1 MSQLAIDPQTLE
13 VAFAE
18 FNEQSGLLEGCYRS
32 LQNRVEELTARLRA
46 AQSARHRE
54 LLEKERLSNRLS
66 HLLETLPG
74 AFLVIDDGGV
84 ILERNNRAAELLK
97 LPLLG
102 CCWSD
107 VVQRAFCPNGRVDGD
122 LRLKDG
128 RWLNLFRRPLDSESG
143 EILLLTDVT
152 ESRRMSDMLQR
163 HERSS
168 AIGETTATLAHQI
181 RTPLS
186 SALLYLSQIESK
198 TATDAK
204 RRETAAKATECLR
217 NLDNLVN
224 DMLSFVSGTRP
235 DGESIVVFDLLQ
247 DVFSAIEPQLDDC
260 SYVTVEM
267 ADKSLTMT
275 GNREAL
281 HGAMLN
287 LVNNAV
293 QACGQSPVIEL
304 SAVGSAEQIC
314 LMVSDNGHGFPAEVR
329 TRMFEPFY
337 TTRPQGTG
345 LGLAVVR
352 NVAEAHGGEVVVDTG
367 EHGSTFV
374 ICLPL
379 VPKSP
384 ALPGGHQMH
393 GRRTHET
400 RHLEHMHG

>member
-1 MSQLAIDPQTLE
+1 MSQPAIDPETLE

-18 FNEQSGLLEGCYRS
+18 FNEQSGLLEACYRS
-32 LQNRVEELTARLRA
+32 LQDRVEELAARLRV

-74 AFLVIDDGGV
+74 AFLVIDGDGV
-84 ILERNNRAAELLK
+84 IIERNNRAVELLRQ
-97 LPLLG
+97 PLLG

-107 VVQRAFCPNGRVDGD
+107 VVLREFCPNGRVDGD

-152 ESRRMSDMLQR
+152 ESRRMSEMLQR
-163 HERSS
+163 HERLS
-168 AIGETTATLAHQI
+168 AIGETTASLAHQI

-186 SALLYLSQIESK
+186 SALLYLAQIESE
-198 TATDAK
+198 TTTEAK
-204 RRETAAKATECLR
+204 RRETATKVTQCLR

-224 DMLSFVSGTRP
+224 DMLCFVSGTRK
-235 DGESIVVFDLLQ
+235 DGDSIVVFDLLQ
-247 DVFSAIEPQLDDC
+247 DVFSAIAPQLNDC

-267 ADKSLTMT
+267 DDKSLTVN

-281 HGAMLN
+281 LGAMLN
-287 LVNNAV
+287 LVSNAI
-293 QACGQSPVIEL
+293 QACGQSPVVEL
-304 SAVGSAEQIC
+304 SALRMDDQIC
-314 LMVSDNGHGFPAEVR
+314 LIVSDDGHGFSADVR
-329 TRMFEPFY
+329 TKLFEPFY

-352 NVAEAHGGEVVVDTG
+352 SVAEAHGGEVVVESG
-367 EHGSTFV
+367 KHGSTFA
-374 ICLPL
+374 ICLPADQEL
-379 VPKSP
+379 P
-384 ALPGGHQMH
+384 ALPGGHQMRQPPAQQTPVMENCH
-393 GRRTHET
+393 D
-400 RHLEHMHG
+400 